1 MLDLSKINETRL
13 FGRVLFRRI
22 ITIMITMTKSIMT
35 IAMGTTVR
43 SISVAFSRV
52 HLPGMT
58 FP

>member
-1 MLDLSKINETRL
+1 LLDLSKINETRL

-43 SISVAFSRV
+43 SISVAVSPV
-52 HLPGMT
+52 STCQG
-58 FP
+58 